1 MARSLSAC
9 PIPASASTFAAARL
23 EQAAGAG
30 EIIIDF
36 LDTGIPAELQR
47 RLDVTDFGTPV
58 TNVDTFV
65 QGKNVR
71 MVIVAKGKYEHLA
84 YQAGELFTVNV
95 KPIVEKPGEKQ
106 KDEFGY
112 SGDKLSL
119 NFQNIDVRAALQV
132 IADFTNLN
140 FVTSD
145 TVKGSLTLRLK
156 DVPWD
161 QALDIIAMAKNLAI
175 RKGGN
180 VITVGPAD
188 EVAAKEKAALE
199 AGKSVQEL
207 EALSSEL
214 IQINYAK
221 ADDIAKLLKSIKAIE
236 AGGKASP
243 FSTVSKIETESNS
256 LLSPRGQVTV
266 DQRTNSLLIQD
277 TPSKIKEVR
286 KLIAQLDQPVRQ
298 VMIET
303 RLVQAS
309 DNFAKNLG
317 VRWGVV
323 KRPDDYT
330 SNDSQLTVCGT
341 LECQVDILNNAAVTL
356 NTNALSVNLGASG
369 LAGKAAGSLAVTV
382 AKLLDGNALALELS
396 ALEADGKG
404 KIISSPRLIT
414 SNQKKARIEQGQE
427 GLFRALS
434 SGIGGDSFVIR
445 KAVLALEVT
454 PQITPDD
461 RIIMDVLITKDEFRD
476 AVNGL
481 IDKKEITTQVLL
493 DNGETVVIG
502 GIYEQSERN
511 DVTQVPFFGDL
522 PMLGWLFR
530 TKSVLNNKTELLI
543 FLTPRIMSDRL
554 SLK

>member
-1 MARSLSAC
+1 
-9 PIPASASTFAAARL
+9 
-23 EQAAGAG
+23 
-30 EIIIDF
+30 
-36 LDTGIPAELQR
+36 
-47 RLDVTDFGTPV
+47 
-58 TNVDTFV
+58 
-65 QGKNVR
+65 
-71 MVIVAKGKYEHLA
+71 MV
-84 YQAGELFTVNV
+84 
-95 KPIVEKPGEKQ
+95 
-106 KDEFGY
+106 
-112 SGDKLSL
+112 
-119 NFQNIDVRAALQV
+119 
-132 IADFTNLN
+132 
-140 FVTSD
+140 
-145 TVKGSLTLRLK
+145 
-156 DVPWD
+156 
-161 QALDIIAMAKNLAI
+161 
-175 RKGGN
+175 
-180 VITVGPAD
+180 TVGPAD

-199 AGKSVQEL
+199 AGKTALEL
-207 EALSSEL
+207 EALVSEL

-221 ADDIAKLLKSIKAIE
+221 ADDVAKLLKSIKAVDT
-236 AGGKASP
+236 GGQGSP
-243 FSTVSKIETESNS
+243 FGTVSKIETESNS

-266 DQRTNSLLIQD
+266 DQRTNSLLVQD
-277 TPSKIKEVR
+277 TAGKVKEIR

-309 DNFAKNLG
+309 DSFAKNLG

-323 KRPDDYT
+323 KRPDYT
-330 SNDSQLTVCGT
+330 SNDRQTTYCGT
-341 LECQVDILNNAAVTL
+341 LECQVDILNGDPVTL
-356 NTNALSVNLGASG
+356 NTNALSVNLGAAG
-369 LAGKAAGSLAVTV
+369 LAGQSAGSLAVVV
-382 AKLLDGNALALELS
+382 AKMLDGNALALELS

-404 KIISSPRLIT
+404 KVISSPRLIT

-434 SGIGGDSFVIR
+434 AGLGTTSFVIR

-530 TKSVLNNKTELLI
+530 QKSVLNNKTELLI